1 MPLHHYGVSSATV
14 IFEDSPVRNTSGNSP
29 MATVKEVKNVEH
41 LKGLLN
47 EY

>member
-1 MPLHHYGVSSATV
+1 MQTV
-14 IFEDSPVRNTSGNSP
+14 IFEDSPIRIQAAINPT
-29 MATVKEVKNVEH
+29 ATVKEVKNVEH

>member
-1 MPLHHYGVSSATV
+1 MQTV
-14 IFEDSPVRNTSGNSP
+14 IFEDSPLGIQAATSTT
-29 MATVKEVKNVEH
+29 ATVKQVKNVEH